1 MSRQT
6 GVFSPMEKEPEHV
19 FPLKFSFT
27 VLQFEIGRV
36 HVVIL
41 SIPYFLIPFHLS
53 VSALMMMSMK
63 EMLLHTMGQGMV
75 TLKKV
80 LIRLLSPGS
89 SE

>member
-1 MSRQT
+1 M
-6 GVFSPMEKEPEHV
+6 
-19 FPLKFSFT
+19 L
-27 VLQFEIGRV
+27 GRV

-41 SIPYFLIPFHLS
+41 FITNFLIPFHLS
-53 VSALMMMSMK
+53 VLALMMMTMM

-80 LIRLLSPGS
+80 MIGLLSPGS